1 MNDFWTNIIRYPKFF
16 ITSLLGLILIIIKPF
31 IKFLKTSKLSIFF
44 NISILILIVSLYTI
58 LINILNL

>member
-1 MNDFWTNIIRYPKFF
+1 MNDFWTNIIRYPRFF

-31 IKFLKTSKLSIFF
+31 IKVLKTSKLSIFF
-44 NISILILIVSLYTI
+44 IIFILILIISLYNI

>member
-1 MNDFWTNIIRYPKFF
+1 MNDFWTNIIRYPRFF

-31 IKFLKTSKLSIFF
+31 IKVLKTSKLSIFF
-44 NISILILIVSLYTI
+44 SLFILILIVSLYTI